1 MNDSSFSNY
10 ENYFCTS
17 SHQVT
22 EINPLTQNIEYDE
35 MPATIHYINNVSSG
49 DMVTTLTQSVSGVEQ
64 RHPQNNVF
72 NFLPNSH
79 EEQEKLESQSV
90 SKRVNSSSAVVSNV
104 PASSTHFGG
113 IPFVQIH
120 TTNVQPQRTSYG
132 NVFRRNISR
141 QEEIKSEP
149 IKSETSEASKERTN
163 ATPTP
168 PRTANQTQNENN
180 MEPMDTSTNEKQ
192 SNSITNNNNIEEKSS
207 ALLQIYKCS
216 KCPYI
221 SLRET
226 ERDDHIA
233 SQHKEESVTKSE
245 QLRPINCPGCS
256 NIFYQQESL
265 KIHLKLDHLMRE
277 EDVPKLLNTFI
288 ESKKKSNDDESNASL
303 EIINKTLNT
312 ETTKEPIRKSRIYLK
327 NVECLREPNRQ
338 PMEQTDN
345 QLAGP
350 PTTNHTQ
357 QPTKPK
363 QKISIK
369 SVDVLREPALLRRDY
384 EIQNSNINNYLNF
397 NTDLLNNTL
406 DLLAGSP
413 LNLGNNTNSSSYDY
427 PQTMDNTLNK
437 SNINNNDCSLVNT
450 NTNTNNVATAT
461 EKPRRPKIYVK
472 SVESF
477 NLMPL
482 DSLHANN
489 NGGFLNDHSTS
500 CNNNQVYDSTLVHMP
515 PPYMFDTNSSGNN
528 LNNNANF
535 ISNHSDMDTFQFINT
550 SNANNNNNN
559 NNNYILENTLFL
571 GNNEELNVNGE
582 QMENIALIPDAA
594 ATPTP
599 PSTADINMIMTKPVS
614 TIQEQRGTL
623 HLRTVD
629 ELNLMNKTEV
639 QHLIAPNLDNNHTSE
654 VLDKV
659 NSSSLNDI
667 NLIGDDLYEDDH
679 FKFHDLDT
687 QMVNDWPETYEDLAE
702 DINCIIADASN
713 ENSAENLVYS
723 MENNNQKLSSN
734 NFDIDTPQVSLITI
748 RDIEELT
755 GTANHIAIDQQ
766 TDLIVE
772 QIQDSHNEIPNQI
785 DIVSQEEDLLVIPR
799 ENESVGDSSLK
810 RELVNATP
818 ETNETSVAANVKETN
833 VSKEISKN
841 ITPVNELPPLVP
853 VTNNSTESTE
863 SINLHNSN
871 VNPLTNSNIPLPP
884 LVPVSPLKKL
894 NNVNKQPDKPTSPL
908 EKGRIYVA
916 NNLMEPPKRP
926 TAVSATSGTSVRGR
940 PFGSNRTRITKLKQT
955 IGSSAEDLFSKCSIK
970 GCAFRFKKP
979 ETVEYHRKCHDMSS
993 DSPQAMLCPECKSSE
1008 FNNWNT
1014 LHTHLWRAHQIDMEL
1029 YKCELCEFKTPIFSR
1044 LVNTHAKIHFE
1055 DRNYKC
1061 EHCEKAFK
1069 NSKQLK
1075 NHRRWHRVQATAAI
1089 TTTTPPKP
1097 PPPPTEIHR
1106 CSDCGSTFSQQ
1117 KTLREHCCKKGDSSL
1132 KCNVCEKLMSS
1143 KSSLKL
1149 HLLTHSDG
1157 EKLYKCQNCD
1167 YATNDHNAFRR
1178 HRMGHENRKMY
1189 ECIFCPYKSVQS
1201 VAYQKHILQK
1211 HPENADSVIYKCSVC
1226 SYSTINRSLLV
1237 VHQAK
1242 HEKPNDDR
1250 VKSKVSEDISA
1261 VKNTEKSVI
1270 ASSTDLQ
1277 KSKIK
1282 VKSNLFTT
1290 NSTEAVVNVNHNDLN
1305 LVQLYNVESGTV
1317 T

>member
-1 MNDSSFSNY
+1 MNDSTFANY
-10 ENYFCTS
+10 ENYFCTT

-22 EINPLTQNIEYDE
+22 ELNPLTQNIEYDE
-35 MPATIHYINNVSSG
+35 MPPTIHYINNVSC
-49 DMVTTLTQSVSGVEQ
+49 DMAPLTQNASVEQ
-64 RHPQNNVF
+64 RHQQTNLF
-72 NFLPNSH
+72 NFISNTH
-79 EEQEKLESQSV
+79 EEQEKLDGQCAN
-90 SKRVNSSSAVVSNV
+90 KRAGSGGGNSGVGNVGSSSSV
-104 PASSTHFGG
+104 FGS

-120 TTNVQPQRTSYG
+120 TTDVQLQRTSYG

-149 IKSETSEASKERTN
+149 IKSENAEAAKDRTN

-168 PRTANQTQNENN
+168 PRAANQTQNENN
-180 MEPMDTSTNEKQ
+180 MEDMDALASNEKQ
-192 SNSITNNNNIEEKSS
+192 TTTSISNNNIEEKSCM
-207 ALLQIYKCS
+207 LLQIYKCS
-216 KCPYI
+216 KCPFI

-233 SQHKEESVTKSE
+233 SEHGENSVTQSE
-245 QLRPINCPGCS
+245 PRQPINCPGCS
-256 NIFYQQESL
+256 NIFFNQESL
-265 KIHLKLDHLMRE
+265 QIHLNLDHLMRE
-277 EDVPKLLNTFI
+277 DDVLKLINTFM
-288 ESKKKSNDDESNASL
+288 ESKRKSNEPESNKSL
-303 EIINKTLNT
+303 ESIH
-312 ETTKEPIRKSRIYLK
+312 EEAPKEPIRKSRIYLK
-327 NVECLREPNRQ
+327 NVDCLREPNRQ

-345 QLAGP
+345 QLTGN
-350 PTTNHTQ
+350 TSTNHTQ
-357 QPTKPK
+357 EPTKTNAPK

-384 EIQNSNINNYLNF
+384 AMQNTNINNFLNF
-397 NTDLLNNTL
+397 NTDLLTSSMDLNTNNTYEYTQ
-406 DLLAGSP
+406 
-413 LNLGNNTNSSSYDY
+413 NL
-427 PQTMDNTLNK
+427 DNTIN
-437 SNINNNDCSLVNT
+437 STNIINNNNNNNNDCSLVNT
-450 NTNTNNVATAT
+450 NNSNGVSEVV

-482 DSLHANN
+482 DSLHSNSNN
-489 NGGFLNDHSTS
+489 NNTGFLNDHGSLCSNT
-500 CNNNQVYDSTLVHMP
+500 QVYDSTMVHL
-515 PPYMFDTNSSGNN
+515 PYMFDSNSSGNN
-528 LNNNANF
+528 LNSNANF
-535 ISNHSDMDTFQFINT
+535 INNHNDMDTFQFINT
-550 SNANNNNNN
+550 SNPN
-559 NNNYILENTLFL
+559 NNNYILENSIFL
-571 GNNEELNVNGE
+571 GNGEELNVNNGE
-582 QMENIALIPDAA
+582 QVENITLIPDT

-599 PSTADINMIMTKPVS
+599 PSTADINSMMNKPV
-614 TIQEQRGTL
+614 TNAQEQRGTL

-639 QHLIAPNLDNNHTSE
+639 QHLIAPNLDNNHTNE

-713 ENSAENLVYS
+713 ENSAENLVYTVNT
-723 MENNNQKLSSN
+723 NNNQKLTSS

-755 GTANHIAIDQQ
+755 GTANHAVIHSAIDHQQ
-766 TDLIVE
+766 DLIAE
-772 QIQDSHNEIPNQI
+772 EIQDSQNDVAADL
-785 DIVSQEEDLLVIPR
+785 DIVSQESLMAIQSLT
-799 ENESVGDSSLK
+799 ESVSDSNLK
-810 RELVNATP
+810 RELANATP
-818 ETNETSVAANVKETN
+818 ESNENSAASKVMETN
-833 VSKEISKN
+833 TTQENNNKSIASVSE
-841 ITPVNELPPLVP
+841 VPPLVP
-853 VTNNSTESTE
+853 VTNTTTDLADANN
-863 SINLHNSN
+863 I
-871 VNPLTNSNIPLPP
+871 NPLPNSNIPLPP
-884 LVPVSPLKKL
+884 LVPVSPMINF
-894 NNVNKQPDKPTSPL
+894 NNNINKALPKQTSPV

-926 TAVSATSGTSVRGR
+926 LAVAATSGTSVRGR

-955 IGSSAEDLFSKCSIK
+955 IGSSAEDLFSKCSVK

-979 ETVEYHRKCHDMSS
+979 ETVEYHRKCHDISS
-993 DSPQAMLCPECKSSE
+993 DNPQAAICPECKSTE
-1008 FNNWNT
+1008 FTNWNT
-1014 LHTHLWRAHQIDMEL
+1014 LHTHLWRVHQIDMEL

-1044 LVNTHAKIHFE
+1044 LVNTHAKIHYD

-1075 NHRRWHRVQATAAI
+1075 NHRRWHRVQAATAV
-1089 TTTTPPKP
+1089 TPNVPKAS
-1097 PPPPTEIHR
+1097 PTEIHR
-1106 CSDCGSTFSQQ
+1106 CCDCGSTFSQQ

-1132 KCNVCEKLMSS
+1132 KCSVCEKLMSS

-1157 EKLYKCQNCD
+1157 EKRYKCQDCD

-1189 ECIFCPYKSVQS
+1189 ECNFCTYKFVQS

-1211 HPENADSVIYKCSVC
+1211 HPEKADSVIHKCSVC

-1242 HEKPNDDR
+1242 HDKIPDD
-1250 VKSKVSEDISA
+1250 VAKSKASEESSVGKI
-1261 VKNTEKSVI
+1261 TEKS
-1270 ASSTDLQ
+1270 ATELQ

-1282 VKSNLFTT
+1282 VKSNLFTRNT
-1290 NSTEAVVNVNHNDLN
+1290 TETVVNINHNDLN
-1305 LVQLYNVESGTV
+1305 LVQLYNVDSGSV